1 MENIIDTIKT
11 ELQEPKKLAI
21 SAAVLGLLVGLL
33 IGWVIWPV
41 QWVDTNAE
49 TMRPDLRVDYL
60 RMVIT
65 NYNLTFDQVKAQQLY
80 QELGSQA
87 EATLAE
93 VQANPAFLN
102 QDQINRFVTAVNAES
117 VVLAPATTGQQT
129 NAEAVAE
136 KGGNPLLTLGL
147 IFLGL
152 LVVGAALVYFFFYSN
167 RVKTN
172 PAALDNIRPAAVPA
186 TARASASTQSIPV
199 NHQPVA
205 VPFAT
210 RNASVSTP
218 AVVSTPKAQ
227 TNRATMVQE
236 KPIAQFMTTYMFG
249 DDLYDDSFTFDA
261 PNGEF
266 LGECGVSISDTIGVG
281 DPKKISAFEIWLF
294 DKNDIQTV
302 TKVMMSE
309 HIFYDPNLRQRLE
322 IKGEPVLAE
331 PGKLFELETAT
342 LRMEARIVDMAYGD
356 LPLPP
361 QSYFQRATVE
371 LAVYRR

>member
-93 VQANPAFLN
+93 VQANPGFLN

-117 VVLAPATTGQQT
+117 VALAPATTGQQT

-186 TARASASTQSIPV
+186 TARASASTQSIPI

-218 AVVSTPKAQ
+218 AVVSATKAQ
-227 TNRATMVQE
+227 PNRATMVQE

-309 HIFYDPNLRQRLE
+309 HIFNDPNLRQRLE

>member
-1 MENIIDTIKT
+1 MKNIIDTIKT

-21 SAAVLGLLVGLL
+21 SAIILGLLLGLL
-33 IGWVIWPV
+33 IGWVILPV

-87 EATLAE
+87 DATMAE
-93 VQANPAFLN
+93 VQANPGFLN
-102 QDQINRFVTAVNAES
+102 QEQINRFITAVNAEP
-117 VVLAPATTGQQT
+117 VALVPADAGQQT
-129 NAEAVAE
+129 DAGAAAE
-136 KGGNPLLTLGL
+136 KGGNPLLTLGMIL
-147 IFLGL
+147 LGL
-152 LVVGAALVYFFFYSN
+152 LVAGAAVVYFFFYSN
-167 RVKTN
+167 RVKTSS
-172 PAALDNIRPAAVPA
+172 AALDNIRPAAVPSA
-186 TARASASTQSIPV
+186 GRASASTQSIPV
-199 NHQPVA
+199 NHQTA
-205 VPFAT
+205 AMPFAT
-210 RNASVSTP
+210 RNSSFSTQAAVSSVKVQ
-218 AVVSTPKAQ
+218 A
-227 TNRATMVQE
+227 NRATMVQE

-309 HIFYDPNLRQRLE
+309 HHFNDPNLRQRLE

-331 PGKLFELETAT
+331 PNKLFELQTAT

-361 QSYFQRATVE
+361 HSYFQRATVE
-371 LAVYRR
+371 LAIYRR

>member
-1 MENIIDTIKT
+1 MKNIIDTIKT

-49 TMRPDLRVDYL
+49 TMRPDLRVDYM

-65 NYNLTFDQVKAQQLY
+65 NYNLTYDQVKALQLY

-93 VQANPAFLN
+93 VQANPGFLN
-102 QDQINRFVTAVNAES
+102 QDQIFRFVTAVNAGP
-117 VVLAPATTGQQT
+117 VTLVPATPNEQANTDAAA
-129 NAEAVAE
+129 AEE
-136 KGGNPLLTLGL
+136 GNPLLTLGL
-147 IFLGL
+147 ILLGL
-152 LVVGAALVYFFFYSN
+152 LVVGAALVYFVFYSKH
-167 RVKTN
+167 VKTN

-205 VPFAT
+205 SPFAT

-218 AVVSTPKAQ
+218 AAVSSARVQ
-227 TNRATMVQE
+227 ANRATMVQE

-309 HIFYDPNLRQRLE
+309 HNFNEPNLRQRLE

-342 LRMEARIVDMAYGD
+342 LRMEARIVDLAYGD
-356 LPLPP
+356 LPLPS

>member
-93 VQANPAFLN
+93 VQANPGFLN
-102 QDQINRFVTAVNAES
+102 RDQINRFVTAVNAES
-117 VVLAPATTGQQT
+117 VALAPATTGQQT

-186 TARASASTQSIPV
+186 MARASASTQSIPV

-218 AVVSTPKAQ
+218 AVVSATKAQ
-227 TNRATMVQE
+227 PNRATMVQE

-309 HIFYDPNLRQRLE
+309 HIFNDPNLRQRLE

>member
-1 MENIIDTIKT
+1 
-11 ELQEPKKLAI
+11 
-21 SAAVLGLLVGLL
+21 
-33 IGWVIWPV
+33 VIWPV

-117 VVLAPATTGQQT
+117 VALAPATTGQQT